1 MDANYDRR
9 LDVTEFKR
17 GAMYLGLW
25 LTPETAAAEFDKVGG
40 FFLCFYALFFL
51 NLTAAHS
58 QTTLRST

>member
-25 LTPETAAAEFDKVGG
+25 LTPEVAADEFDKVQWVNY
-40 FFLCFYALFFL
+40 F
-51 NLTAAHS
+51 
-58 QTTLRST
+58 